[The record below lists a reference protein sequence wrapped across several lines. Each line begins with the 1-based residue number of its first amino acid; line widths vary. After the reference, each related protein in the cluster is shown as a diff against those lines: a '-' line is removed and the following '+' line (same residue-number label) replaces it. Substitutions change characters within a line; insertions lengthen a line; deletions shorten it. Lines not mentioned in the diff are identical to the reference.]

1 VTVFDIDIGRRIGT
15 LNVGS
20 HPDGL
25 ALTPDQNYLLVL
37 GTESGDVT
45 VIQKRRPRKLEPSEY
60 SLLTLI
66 PVGLQPNAIVVKT
79 FMATK

>member
-1 VTVFDIDIGRRIGT
+1 M
-15 LNVGS
+15 
-20 HPDGL
+20 
-25 ALTPDQNYLLVL
+25 ALTPDQNYLLVV

-66 PVGLQPNAIVVKT
+66 PVGVQPNAIVVKT